1 LLTALLV
8 PDRTQK
14 GSMPTLHL
22 GPLDDWL
29 WPIGAALIAALVAL
43 LAFAIARPIVVR
55 LVRGAPVARA
65 VVRRLDRPLKW
76 LLPLIAVQ
84 VVLQGVPDETVRI
97 DPARHFVG
105 ILVIAA
111 FTAAA
116 IAAVRGVTDAVAVL
130 HPQDVADNLAA
141 RRILTQ
147 ARVLSRIATGLIVFA
162 GLAFILMTFPTAR
175 QVGTSLLA
183 SAGLSALVLGIAARS
198 VFGNLLAGLQIALT
212 QPIRIDDVLIVQGEW
227 GRVEEI
233 KSTYV
238 VLKIWDERRL
248 VIPLQWFMDNPF
260 QNWTRTTAQIIGS
273 VTLWVDYLTDLEPL
287 RAEATRL
294 AHGSKDFDGRVC
306 LLQVVDA
313 SEKAMQLR
321 LIVSSPS
328 AGQNFDLRCMLREGL
343 IAFMRAEQSHALP
356 RLRAEIEGTVR
367 ADRVRA
373 DEAEAVA
380 ATGRVPPLAP
390 VAPGPPAPSQHLEAR
405 LAGAR
410 VDAGSAPVNND
421 TGMASLTAPTGGVPP
436 PQEAP
441 R

>member
-1 LLTALLV
+1 
-8 PDRTQK
+8 
-14 GSMPTLHL
+14 MPTLHL
-22 GPLDDWL
+22 APLDDWL
-29 WPIGAALIAALVAL
+29 WPLGAALVGMLVAL
-43 LAFAIARPIVVR
+43 LVFYAARPIVVR
-55 LVRGAPVARA
+55 LVRHAPVARA
-65 VVRRLDRPLKW
+65 VVRQLERPLKW
-76 LLPLIAVQ
+76 LLPLVAVQ
-84 VVLQGVPDETVRI
+84 IVLQGVADETWRV
-97 DPARHFVG
+97 DDVRHFVG
-105 ILVIAA
+105 VLVIAA

-116 IAAVRGVTDAVAVL
+116 AAAVRGVAEAVAVL
-130 HPQDVADNLAA
+130 HPQDVADNLEA

-147 ARVLSRIATGLIVFA
+147 TRVLSRIATGLILFA

-233 KSTYV
+233 TSTYV

-248 VIPLQWFMDNPF
+248 VVPLQWFIDNPF

-273 VTLWVDYLTDLEPL
+273 VFFWVDYMTELEPL

-294 AHGSKDFDGRVC
+294 AQSSKDFDGRVC
-306 LLQVVDA
+306 LLQVVDT
-313 SEKAMQLR
+313 SERSMQLR
-321 LIVSSPS
+321 LIVSSAS
-328 AGQNFDLRCMLREGL
+328 AGQNWDLRCLLREGL
-343 IAFMRAEQSHALP
+343 VAFMRHEQPHALP

-367 ADRVRA
+367 ADKVRA

-380 ATGRVPPLAP
+380 ATGKVPPR
-390 VAPGPPAPSQHLEAR
+390 QLEAR

-410 VDAGSAPVNND
+410 VDGGSAAVNND
-421 TGMASLTAPTGGVPP
+421 TGMASLTAPTGGVVPP
-436 PQEAP
+436 KEPP